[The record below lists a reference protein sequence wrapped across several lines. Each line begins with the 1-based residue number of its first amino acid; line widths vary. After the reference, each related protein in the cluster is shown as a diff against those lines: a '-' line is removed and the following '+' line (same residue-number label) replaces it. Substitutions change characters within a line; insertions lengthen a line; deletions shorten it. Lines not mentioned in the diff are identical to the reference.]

1 MDIRLM
7 NKTNQAIKII
17 SVQANSLYL
26 YNEYRKDSK
35 NLVTI
40 RNKDGDWVDMVP
52 RLDIGK
58 AVLNDSI
65 FTQFM
70 KTRGAAVSKNGSSK
84 TFIVLKFDYGVKGV
98 MSANELREY
107 YYKNGVDFPWEKI
120 DKDTHEVIYA
130 NIVHYK
136 MLMRNSGKAKDGDCI
151 FIVENLH
158 EMALKYITM
167 DLFNRMPEKNAKIVE
182 LSAYS
187 TLITAT
193 AIDYITIPLNNI
205 FVVEDEEINTMKEAL
220 CVKTKAVPHTK
231 TKIDFDKAEGFLNK
245 YGLTFYKKKQKQNP
259 DLQYVKKTNRAVV
272 DALAKWNIDINLC
285 PTMEV
290 TYYKNECCV
299 DRENGQAVISNILWD
314 GMGVIDDSI
323 FPQDKEGFIYCRS
336 HFFKSCLFRGNVQDY
351 FKDYYGENYEHAYAK
366 DMFGRKI
373 KVTDIKVIVSDKS
386 LKWLKFKELMGDT
399 LEDAFRYYYKFMKK
413 DGEQF
418 EIVKTAHA
426 SKWGNLQ
433 RDSYQI
439 NNSQPCTDKEKLE
452 KIAKPTVDYINSLKT
467 NHDAFMHHLEVAGGH
482 RYSFN
487 NVLIA
492 LDGWN
497 DKFRYTRL
505 FKNSKDTIISDFKN
519 ERAKLGKLFQEG
531 DNLTICGNVIALLKK
546 VTGQDDFLEEG
557 CFENIENGIQCY
569 TKRFEEDT
577 CIAAYRSP
585 HNSPNNIIHLVNVYP
600 SEIEKYFP
608 KLGKNV
614 IIINGIG
621 TDVQS
626 RLNGQDLD
634 TDSVF
639 ATNQPEM
646 VELAKYAYMNYPTIV
661 NGIDE
666 IGSSSYTKDM
676 QSYAKM
682 DNSISSAQY
691 AIGYASN
698 VAQLALSYYFD
709 GECKCKELE
718 DVFII
723 SSVLAQVAIDSA
735 KRTYNVNVNTELNRL
750 SHRDCMLCS
759 DRKPYPEF
767 YAKIQEIKNRKSK
780 KKRKEIK
787 KEEIR
792 KFNCPMEILADVIE
806 GNVLNLQEH
815 KEFQNPTCKM
825 KEVFVYTPNGKRDN
839 KQYDKVMGIVGEYS
853 RNVDSLDGESEDYV
867 EKVMSELDDCM
878 LKLNKLNISKNTMM
892 SLVNYALGYKKGG
905 ESYGN
910 KRIGKRM
917 LTMLYDKDPDK
928 FLSCFIKSPTD
939 IEPIFAKTPTKMTGS
954 LDL

>member
-1 MDIRLM
+1 MI

-26 YNEYRKDSK
+26 YNEYRRDSK
-35 NLVTI
+35 NLITI
-40 RNKDGDWVDMVP
+40 RDKDGDWVDIVP

-70 KTRGAAVSKNGSSK
+70 RTRGAAISKNGSSR

-98 MSANELREY
+98 MSANELRDY
-107 YYKNGVDFPWEKI
+107 YYENGVDFPWEKR
-120 DKDTHEVIYA
+120 DKDTHEVIYTD
-130 NIVHYK
+130 IVHYK

-151 FIVENLH
+151 FSVESLH

-167 DLFNRMPEKNAKIVE
+167 DLFNRMPDKNAKIVE

-205 FVVEDEEINTMKEAL
+205 FVVEDEEVSTTKKAL
-220 CVKTKAVPHTK
+220 SVKTRAVPHTK
-231 TKIDFDKAEGFLNK
+231 TEIDFNKAEEFLNE
-245 YGLTFYKKKQKQNP
+245 YGLTFYKKKQKKNP
-259 DLQYVKKTNRAVV
+259 DLQYVEKTKSALV
-272 DALAKWNIDINLC
+272 DALAEWNIDINLC

-299 DRENGQAVISNILWD
+299 DRESGQTVISNTIWD
-314 GMGVIDDSI
+314 GMGLIDDSI

-336 HFFKSCLFRGNVQDY
+336 HFFKSCLFRGNIQEY
-351 FKDYYGENYEHAYAK
+351 FKDYYKENYEHAYAK

-386 LKWLKFKELMGDT
+386 LKWLKFKDLMGDT
-399 LEDAFRYYYKFMKK
+399 LKDAFRYYYKFMKK

-418 EIVKTAHA
+418 EIVKTAHS
-426 SKWGNLQ
+426 SKWGDLQ

-439 NNSQPCTDKEKLE
+439 NNSQPCIDKETLE
-452 KIAKPTVDYINSLKT
+452 NIAKLTIDYINNLKT
-467 NHDAFMHHLEVAGGH
+467 NHEAFIHHLEVAGSN

-492 LDGWN
+492 LNEWN

-505 FKNSKDTIISDFKN
+505 FKNCRDTIISDFKN

-531 DNLTICGNVIALLKK
+531 DNLTICGNVMALLKK
-546 VTGQDDFLEEG
+546 VTGQDDYLEEG
-557 CFENIENGIQCY
+557 CFETIENGIQCY
-569 TKRFEEDT
+569 TKRFEANT
-577 CIAAYRSP
+577 HIAAYRSP
-585 HNSPNNIIHLVNVYP
+585 HNSPNNIVHLVNVYP
-600 SEIEKYFP
+600 AEIEKYFP
-608 KLGKNV
+608 KLGRNI

-626 RLNGQDLD
+626 RLNGMDYD

-646 VELAKYAYMNYPTIV
+646 VELAEYAYMHYPTIV
-661 NGIDE
+661 NRIDE
-666 IGSSSYTKDM
+666 IGSSSYSKNM
-676 QSYAKM
+676 HSYAKM
-682 DNSISSAQY
+682 DNSISSSQY

-709 GECKCKELE
+709 GEKKSKELE

-750 SHRDCMLCS
+750 SHLDCMSCS
-759 DRKPYPEF
+759 DGKPYPEF

-780 KKRKEIK
+780 RKRKEIK
-787 KEEIR
+787 SDESR
-792 KFNCPMEILADVIE
+792 KYNCPMEILADIIEENVI
-806 GNVLNLQEH
+806 NLQEH
-815 KEFQNPTCKM
+815 KEFQTPTCKM
-825 KEVFVYTPNGKRDN
+825 KEVFVYNPNGRRDN
-839 KQYDKVMGIVGEYS
+839 KQYDKVMGIVQEYS
-853 RNVDSLDGESEDYV
+853 KIVDSLDGEAEGYT
-867 EKVMSELDDCM
+867 EKVMRELDDCM
-878 LKLNKLNISKNTMM
+878 VKLNKLNISKNTML
-892 SLVNYALGYKKGG
+892 SLINYALGYKKGSK
-905 ESYGN
+905 SYSN
-910 KRIGKRM
+910 KRIGKRL
-917 LTMLYDKDPDK
+917 LTLLYDKDPDK
-928 FLSCFIKSPTD
+928 FLSCFIKSPNED
-939 IEPIFAKTPTKMTGS
+939 DSIFAKTPTKIVGT